1 MHISRM
7 EERLD
12 GGYYT
17 TLPLFELD
25 FKLMMDNC
33 KLYNGPES
41 DYTHMAYTLE
51 KAFAKLKTKYLE
63 VDLSSDDEMYIDM
76 SYQSQSTKK
85 KHKKS
90 SNSDE
95 KENEEQKPKKKRGRK
110 PKNRESGESD
120 AGTIKEKKRPGRP
133 PKERTMSDDS
143 VFENSEEIKVRK
155 KPGRKPKI
163 PRE

>member
-1 MHISRM
+1 
-7 EERLD
+7 
-12 GGYYT
+12 
-17 TLPLFELD
+17 
-25 FKLMMDNC
+25 MMDNC

-76 SYQSQSTKK
+76 SYQSQGPKR
-85 KHKKS
+85 KHKIRH
-90 SNSDE
+90 NSDE
-95 KENEEQKPKKKRGRK
+95 KENEEQRPKKKRGRK
-110 PKNRESGESD
+110 PKNRESGDSD
-120 AGTIKEKKRPGRP
+120 TGPVKEKKKPGRP

-143 VFENSEEIKVRK
+143 VFENSEEVKVRK

-163 PRE
+163 PRENEEFG